1 MTIIS
6 LPDVK
11 INREARNQKKII
23 DTIGLVCKLWANKV
37 QKCTKS
43 LLSKNATSGLH
54 KILQDCQY

>member
-23 DTIGLVCKLWANKV
+23 DIIGLVCKLWANKV
-37 QKCTKS
+37 QKCTNS

-54 KILQDCQY
+54 KILQDYQY

>member
-23 DTIGLVCKLWANKV
+23 GMIGLVCKLWANKV
-37 QKCTKS
+37 QKCTNS
-43 LLSKNATSGLH
+43 LLSKNATSGPH
-54 KILQDCQY
+54 